1 MFSYEPRLV
10 LGMARIHDLLND
22 QDKSNVLYKKVLTL
36 DSTNIESI
44 ACLGAHYFYSDQVE
58 TLTTSYILICR

>member
-1 MFSYEPRLV
+1 
-10 LGMARIHDLLND
+10 MARIHDLLND

-36 DSTNIESI
+36 DSTNIESL

-58 TLTTSYILICR
+58 TFITSYILTCR